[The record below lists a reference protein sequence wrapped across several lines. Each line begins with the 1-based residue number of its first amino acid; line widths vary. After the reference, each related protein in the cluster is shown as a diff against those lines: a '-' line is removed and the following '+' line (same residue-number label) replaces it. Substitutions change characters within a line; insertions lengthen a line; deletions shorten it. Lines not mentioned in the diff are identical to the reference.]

1 MKENL
6 LVIFGGESCE
16 HDISIISAIQAIKN
30 VDENYYNII
39 PIYITKSGIMLTGK
53 KLTELSSF
61 SNFNTSNLT
70 EVSFIVGK
78 NYLYYKTLLGY
89 KQKVKADVALIVMH
103 GINGEDGK
111 IMSLLELS
119 KIPYTACSPLQSELC
134 MDKCVFKDYL
144 KGLKINVVNGVSVFS
159 YEYALNPETV
169 KNFITDVVS
178 FPLIVKPATLG
189 SSIGIKVCNNVLEL
203 ENALKLAFTY
213 CNKVLIEEFLEDV
226 TEVNLAILGY
236 ENDITLSVTE
246 QPIKQNE
253 FLTFD
258 NKYVGNSAKGMANL
272 KRIVPADVSTEVSKE
287 IKNIAKR
294 IFTNLNLKGVVRF
307 DFMVDNKTNKV
318 YVNELNTIPGS
329 LAYYLFSPININYKT
344 LINKLIKFAYVS
356 FDNNNK
362 LIKTFSSSVLD
373 KTELAN
379 GVKK

>member
-169 KNFITDVVS
+169 KNFITDVVG

-226 TEVNLAILGY
+226 TEVNLAVLGY

-258 NKYVGNSAKGMANL
+258 NKYVGNSAEGMANL

-329 LAYYLFSPININYKT
+329 LAYYLFSPISKWC
-344 LINKLIKFAYVS
+344 
-356 FDNNNK
+356 
-362 LIKTFSSSVLD
+362 
-373 KTELAN
+373 
-379 GVKK
+379 